1 MKLHT
6 LICLVSLWLGFSG
19 CGESNLTSITPDK
32 INSLLSQVNEDDPRF
47 VEKGISFDSII
58 TKAGNREIST
68 SSERV
73 KIKLF
78 YYDDKVRGYF
88 NLTDR
93 DDKNLQFFGQRIED
107 LWVLKCVTKLNM
119 QEVGG
124 YIFLDEDG
132 SGVWSNGDLNFKPQ
146 VITLLKSNK
155 DYDVLTSW

>member
-1 MKLHT
+1 MKLHM

-19 CGESNLTSITPDK
+19 CGESSLTSITPDK

-47 VEKGISFDSII
+47 VEKSISFDSII

-88 NLTDR
+88 NLIDR

-107 LWVLKCVTKLNM
+107 LWVLKCVTTLNM

-124 YIFLDEDG
+124 YIFLDEGG

-146 VITLLKSNK
+146 VISLLKSNK
-155 DYDVLTSW
+155 DYDALTSW